1 MKAFFYFC
9 RNKSTMKKIA
19 VHLAEGFEEIEAI
32 SIIDVLRRAGFEVT
46 VVSMNKSM
54 EVNGAHDITVK
65 ADTLFED
72 LDYDTIEMIV
82 LPGGMPGATNLKAH
96 SGLREQ
102 ILNFNDLKKP
112 LAAICAAPMVF
123 GNLGLLKE
131 KQATCYPG
139 FEDELHGAIITGE
152 AVTETEN
159 IITGKGAGVA
169 IKFALKIV
177 EKHKGKDVADE
188 LGAKMI
194 VQ

>member
-1 MKAFFYFC
+1 
-9 RNKSTMKKIA
+9 MKKIA

-32 SIIDVLRRAGFEVT
+32 SIIDVLRRAEFEVT
-46 VVSMNKSM
+46 VVSMIKSV
-54 EVNGAHDITVK
+54 EVDGAHEITVK
-65 ADTLFED
+65 ADTLFD
-72 LDYDTIEMIV
+72 DMDYDNIDMIV
-82 LPGGMPGATNLKAH
+82 LPGGMPGSANLKAH

-102 ILNFNDLKKP
+102 ILNFNDMKKP

-139 FEDELHGAIITGE
+139 FEDELHGAVITGE
-152 AVTETEN
+152 AVEEAEN

-177 EKHKGKDVADE
+177 EKFKGKEVADE